1 MTSQGKWEA
10 SLPVWGMKAQ
20 LPLQN
25 LKTYLT
31 DLPLY
36 IEVCIFRIRFNLNEI
51 FASDALAEMRLNKL
65 K

>member
-1 MTSQGKWEA
+1 MGG
-10 SLPVWGMKAQ
+10 LPKWGMEAQ
-20 LPLQN
+20 LLLQN

-36 IEVCIFRIRFNLNEI
+36 IEVYIFRIKFNLNEI
-51 FASDALAEMRLNKL
+51 FAKDALAEMRLNKL

>member
-1 MTSQGKWEA
+1 MGGLPKWGIE
-10 SLPVWGMKAQ
+10 AQ
-20 LPLQN
+20 LLLQN

-36 IEVCIFRIRFNLNEI
+36 IEVCIFRIKFNLNEI
-51 FASDALAEMRLNKL
+51 FARDALAEMRLNKL